1 MKKKFYY
8 FFIIV
13 LVIFL
18 VGCWDYEEIN
28 DTTMVEGFFI
38 DKENDTYKLYIEAI
52 TSDPDSKKISSN
64 IVETKSNTVF
74 SGVRKFVEKYGKV
87 AYWSHSKVMMVDSS
101 YAKEGIIEL
110 LDYTVRDSEFR
121 SDIEIVISDDIDGNG
136 FLNLKEINK
145 TTFSLIDDIIHN
157 QNKTGT
163 FISTNVWDFVDLIT
177 QKGIEPIA
185 PLLHIKEADS
195 SDNNS
200 ELMINGVAVFKGFKM
215 VGKLSGEETIYL
227 LFIKDEIKDYPLSIP
242 NFTQST
248 DNEGFPVTLEIL
260 KSKTKVIPSKK
271 NGDLRI
277 NINIECDVEIAELG
291 TEEDYIKDREVL
303 EKYLSKYIEENI
315 KNLIDKLQNEYKSD
329 IFGFGLSFKKNKPKI
344 WKTIDDSWDYEFTE
358 LEVNVKTDVNI
369 TKSALIFKPLKNSS
383 Y

>member
-28 DTTMVEGFFI
+28 DTTMIEGFFI
-38 DKENDTYKLYIEAI
+38 DKENNTYKLYIEAI

-74 SGVRKFVEKYGKV
+74 LGVRKFVEKYGKV
-87 AYWSHSKVMMVDSS
+87 AYWSHAKVMMVDSS

-110 LDYTVRDSEFR
+110 LDYTVRDAEFR
-121 SDIEIVISDDIDGNG
+121 SDIEIVISDDIDGND

-163 FISTNVWDFVDLIT
+163 FITTDVWNFVDLIT

-185 PLLHIKEADS
+185 PLLHINKGDCT
-195 SDNNS
+195 SDKS
-200 ELMINGVAVFKGFKM
+200 ELMVNGVAVFKDFKM
-215 VGKLSGEETIYL
+215 VGKLSGEEAIYL
-227 LFIKDEIKDYPLSIP
+227 LFINDKIKNYPLPIP
-242 NFTQST
+242 NFKQST
-248 DNEGFPVTLEIL
+248 DSEPIPISLEIL
-260 KSKTKVIPSKK
+260 KSKTKVIPS
-271 NGDLRI
+271 NDNDDLCV
-277 NINIECDVEIAELG
+277 NINIECDVAIAELG
-291 TEEDYIKDREVL
+291 TEEDYITDRKVL
-303 EKYLSKYIEENI
+303 EKYVSNYIEENI
-315 KNLIDKLQNEYKSD
+315 KKLIYKLQNEYKSD
-329 IFGFGLSFKKNKPKI
+329 IFGFGVSFKKNKPKI
-344 WKTIDDSWDYEFTE
+344 WKTVENSWDYEFTQ
-358 LEVNVKTDVNI
+358 LKVNVKTDVNI
-369 TKSALIFKPLKNSS
+369 IESALTNKPLKNNA